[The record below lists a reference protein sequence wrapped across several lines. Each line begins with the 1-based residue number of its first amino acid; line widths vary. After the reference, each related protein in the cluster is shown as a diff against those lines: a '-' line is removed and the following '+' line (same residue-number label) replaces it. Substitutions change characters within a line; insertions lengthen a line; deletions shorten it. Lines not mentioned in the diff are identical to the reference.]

1 MGQHGSPRQRRTSK
15 KYRGRQFQHPT
26 FARPAL
32 RDAYSSIRATN
43 RASSLARLETVTRV
57 RPGQGIAITAYCSF
71 RPTSSVAG
79 KSTAATKYTSLLQH
93 GLIQE
98 LQSTSQ
104 VLLRWVTQ
112 RGIAIISKSR
122 DEERMR
128 LNLDGEWK
136 LRDEEIERISS
147 LDAGVRFNDPVDH
160 GFDVPVFE

>member
-1 MGQHGSPRQRRTSK
+1 MEALVNAGL
-15 KYRGRQFQHPT
+15 
-26 FARPAL
+26 ARSIGVGNFNIQLL
-32 RDAYSSIRATN
+32 RDLLCVTQ
-43 RASSLARLETVTRV
+43 TVTRV